1 MNNSCKALWEKGLQR
16 FNSCECLVNVLE
28 YSQYGEVKTTN
39 LRPYQSEIIE
49 KTRQSWRLGYK
60 RNIICLP
67 CGGGKTVVFAYM
79 AEQSQK
85 NGKTVWFLVHRTE
98 LLKQTIDT
106 FSRFNIPTDKILIG
120 MVATVANHLSD
131 YPAPDF
137 IIFDECHF
145 SMASTWKKIIDKFP
159 NAYITGLTATPC
171 RLDGKPLGT
180 IYSDLILGITANEL
194 ISQGYLSDYKYYA
207 PTVSDLS
214 SLKIRGKDYD
224 AQSATE
230 LLNQRAVFGNVID
243 SYRKYADGLQTICY
257 CSSIKHSEDMAEQF
271 RSHGIS
277 AVHFDG
283 NTPAKERAKI
293 ISDFRDSKIKI
304 LCNVDLISV
313 GFDCPDCWCCILLR
327 PTLSTAL
334 YIQQACRALRPAENK
349 TAIILDCVNNY
360 QRHGLPTDNRE
371 WSLESDYK
379 PPRQTDEDGK
389 FSVRVCEEC
398 YATFPSTDNICPVC
412 GAEYKLTRK
421 EIQNIQEIKLQEI
434 KQAEENRKAAYREK
448 CLLKVKEKDI
458 SDCKNMSEIMAWCKA
473 NGRKSGYGWIMAG
486 KMGLTKK

>member
-1 MNNSCKALWEKGLQR
+1 
-16 FNSCECLVNVLE
+16 
-28 YSQYGEVKTTN
+28 
-39 LRPYQSEIIE
+39 
-49 KTRQSWRLGYK
+49 
-60 RNIICLP
+60 
-67 CGGGKTVVFAYM
+67 M
-79 AEQSQK
+79 AENSVK
-85 NGKTVWFLVHRTE
+85 NGKTVWFLVHRQE

-120 MVATVANHLSD
+120 MVATVANHPER

-145 SMASTWKKIIDKFP
+145 SAANTWTKII
-159 NAYITGLTATPC
+159 NAYPDCFITGLTATPC
-171 RLDGKPLGT
+171 RLDGKPLGN
-180 IYSDLILGITANEL
+180 IYTDLLTGITANEL
-194 ISQGYLSDYKYYA
+194 ITQGYLSQYKYFA

-230 LLNQRAVFGNVID
+230 LLSQRAVFGNVID
-243 SYRKYADGLQTICY
+243 NYKQYADGLQTICY
-257 CSSIKHSEDMAEQF
+257 CSSIKHSEDMASEF
-271 RSHGIS
+271 NRHGIS
-277 AVHFDG
+277 ARHFDG
-283 NTPAKERAKI
+283 NTHAKERADI
-293 ISDFRDSKIKI
+293 IQRFRDGEIKI

-313 GFDCPDCWCCILLR
+313 GFDCPDCYCCILLR

-334 YIQQACRALRPAENK
+334 YIQQACRALRPAEGK

-371 WSLESDYK
+371 WSLQTDYK

-398 YATFPSTDNICPVC
+398 YATFPSTDKQCPVC

-421 EIQNIQEIKLQEI
+421 EIQNIREIKLQEI
-434 KQAEENRKAAYREK
+434 KQAEENRKEKYREK
-448 CLLKVKEKDI
+448 CLESVEGKKIE
-458 SDCKNMSEIMAWCKA
+458 DCKNMSEVMAWCKA
-473 NGRKSGYGWIMAG
+473 NGKKTGYGYYFA
-486 KMGLTKK
+486 KKKGMVS